1 MIRSGIAA
9 VFHGIGMLLFGA
21 AYLASV
27 LLSYA
32 AHGLG
37 WAIATAIPVVGQLL
51 WLGVMWSEAGPVNWY
66 SLLLAGAALFL
77 GVARLVDTS

>member
-1 MIRSGIAA
+1 
-9 VFHGIGMLLFGA
+9 MLLFGA

-32 AHGLG
+32 ANGLG

-51 WLGVMWSEAGPVNWY
+51 WLGVMWGNEGPANWY
-66 SLLLAGAALFL
+66 TFLLGGAALLF
-77 GVARLVDTS
+77 GVSRLIAEA